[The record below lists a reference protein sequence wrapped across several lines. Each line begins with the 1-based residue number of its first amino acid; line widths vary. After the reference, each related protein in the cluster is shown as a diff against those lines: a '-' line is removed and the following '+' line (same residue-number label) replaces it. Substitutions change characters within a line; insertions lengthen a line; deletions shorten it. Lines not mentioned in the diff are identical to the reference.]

1 MVAHIVRALRTAQG
15 QAPFG
20 LARPTAFGAVIIAAL
35 LMEGCAAPPPQPV
48 TGPDPSNARVAVPQ
62 ARYQPA
68 ITGASDRRPV
78 PARDWRE
85 QNEGVAPSKSP

>member
-35 LMEGCAAPPPQPV
+35 LMEGCAAPPPV
-48 TGPDPSNARVAVPQ
+48 AGPDPSKARVAVPQ
-62 ARYQPA
+62 VRYQPA